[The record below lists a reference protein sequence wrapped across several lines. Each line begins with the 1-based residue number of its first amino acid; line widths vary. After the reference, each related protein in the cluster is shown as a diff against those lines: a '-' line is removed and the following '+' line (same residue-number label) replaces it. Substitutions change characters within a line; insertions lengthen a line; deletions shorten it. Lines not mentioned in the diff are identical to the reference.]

1 MISRIIKYLPLITL
15 AALCIAISARAQTT
29 AARLTGTVTDSTG
42 AAIPNAKVS
51 AKNLGTNFTQV
62 VNADGAG
69 QYSLPSLPPGS
80 YLLST
85 EAEGFQRRV
94 QSGIM
99 LTVGQNATL
108 NIVLQPGSTGE
119 TVTVT
124 GGAGLINATSAEISQ
139 VINEN
144 SVKELPLNG
153 RDPSSLVFLT
163 TGVTNELQSHASTLP
178 TSNSFPTESGASA
191 GGGRQGSTWYLLD
204 GVSNMDTYSLLA
216 APFPNADATQEF
228 RVISNNFDARYGF
241 APGAIVNIQ
250 TKSGTNDFRGGAF
263 EFLRNSAL
271 NASNYFTHAVD
282 PLRRNQF
289 GGYVGGPILKDKLFF
304 FANYQGTRASL
315 VSSSNPTY
323 TPTAAMLKGDFS
335 AVPIQLVGP
344 FRTISGKENQVEP
357 FTFQPWRF
365 EDSRLTAARAGPSHG
380 SHQLCQSRAEI

>member
-1 MISRIIKYLPLITL
+1 LQSLRELKPQQPGLRAPSPIAL
-15 AALCIAISARAQTT
+15 APPF
-29 AARLTGTVTDSTG
+29 
-42 AAIPNAKVS
+42 PNAKVS

-163 TGVTNELQSHASTLP
+163 TSVTNELQSHASTLP

-204 GVSNMDTYSLLA
+204 GVSNMDTYS
-216 APFPNADATQEF
+216 
-228 RVISNNFDARYGF
+228 
-241 APGAIVNIQ
+241 
-250 TKSGTNDFRGGAF
+250 
-263 EFLRNSAL
+263 
-271 NASNYFTHAVD
+271 
-282 PLRRNQF
+282 
-289 GGYVGGPILKDKLFF
+289 
-304 FANYQGTRASL
+304 
-315 VSSSNPTY
+315 
-323 TPTAAMLKGDFS
+323 
-335 AVPIQLVGP
+335 
-344 FRTISGKENQVEP
+344 
-357 FTFQPWRF
+357 
-365 EDSRLTAARAGPSHG
+365 
-380 SHQLCQSRAEI
+380 